1 MAKGE
6 LRSRLGNL
14 ENLEHDGAYVGLEL
28 GITGVTGAASM
39 TEVPASGGSG
49 GVTPVHDFDFAFDVP
64 FTVMTKEEAK
74 VIGGGTLKYSGVQPL
89 SLGSSDPSV
98 DVGSVSEELKPPVGD
113 TDEAKLATEAQTKGC
128 VELLK
133 TAIENALNDFNSAL
147 RMRQGGEEGDA
158 EADGGDLAAG
168 NANLAAFAAGGG
180 FGAVGSAAMAA
191 AAGADADV
199 DAPISFEQWK
209 KEKEEKDKAEKEA
222 REKAEKEAK
231 DAAAEERRRARKA
244 EKIELKNDEDL
255 KGFQKGYKVRAD
267 GSKTSYFDR
276 SHVIDAQTKALLD
289 AQKAPKRLSV
299 GKAEPTE
306 AEAEGSKA
314 GSA

>member
-1 MAKGE
+1 M
-6 LRSRLGNL
+6 
-14 ENLEHDGAYVGLEL
+14 
-28 GITGVTGAASM
+28 
-39 TEVPASGGSG
+39 
-49 GVTPVHDFDFAFDVP
+49 HDFDFAFDVP

-98 DVGSVSEELKPPVGD
+98 DVAASARSSSCLWATQTGEAR
-113 TDEAKLATEAQTKGC
+113 DEANQGC

-147 RMRQGGEEGDA
+147 RMRQGGGEGDA

-180 FGAVGSAAMAA
+180 FGAGGSAAMAA
-191 AAGADADV
+191 AAGADAAG

-209 KEKEEKDKAEKEA
+209 KEKEEKDKAEREA

-255 KGFQKGYKVRAD
+255 KGFQKGYKVRATARRRA
-267 GSKTSYFDR
+267 TSTAARDR
-276 SHVIDAQTKALLD
+276 CADQ
-289 AQKAPKRLSV
+289 
-299 GKAEPTE
+299 
-306 AEAEGSKA
+306 
-314 GSA
+314 SAA